1 MEFVSLSGSLLD
13 FLKEGDGKFLKLVML
28 VDMAAKVRHTPSFDV
43 GDVSVFCSIFVPH
56 NNRSR

>member
-1 MEFVSLSGSLLD
+1 MDFVSLSGSLLD

-28 VDMAAKVRHTPSFDV
+28 VDMAAKVRHTPPFDV

-56 NNRSR
+56 NNSSR